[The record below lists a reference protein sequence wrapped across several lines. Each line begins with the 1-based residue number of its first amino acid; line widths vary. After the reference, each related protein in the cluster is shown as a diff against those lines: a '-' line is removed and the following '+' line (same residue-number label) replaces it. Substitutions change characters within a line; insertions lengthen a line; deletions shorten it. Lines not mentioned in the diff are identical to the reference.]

1 MEQSLSS
8 ARTSLRQ
15 QGVLQRAKRFAN
27 QPDIVGWVF
36 ILPWVIGFLA
46 FTLIPM
52 CVSLGLSF
60 TSYNLKS
67 EPKWIGLENFRR
79 MFLEDPLFLK
89 SISVT
94 LFYVL
99 FAVPMKVGFALL
111 IAFLLHRKL
120 RMMNVYR
127 SIYYLPSLIGGS
139 VAVALVWKDMFSTG
153 GTINSLLKSVG
164 LPGAAW
170 LGDPRYTIW
179 VLILMTVWQFGS
191 SMIIFAAGLK
201 QIPESYYESARI
213 DGAST
218 LRQFLHITLPILSPV
233 VFFNL
238 VMQLISGFMTFTQA
252 FLITVGGPLDST
264 LFYALY
270 LFRRAFSYFEMGYA
284 SAMAWI
290 LLVIIS
296 AVTAMVFK
304 SSQYWVFY
312 ESKEK

>member
-1 MEQSLSS
+1 MLD
-8 ARTSLRQ
+8 RTR
-15 QGVLQRAKRFAN
+15 RFIHS
-27 QPDIVGWVF
+27 PDVVGWVF

-46 FTLIPM
+46 FTLVPM

-60 TSYNLKS
+60 TSYNLKTA
-67 EPKWIGLENFRR
+67 PKWIGFENFTR
-79 MFLEDPLFLK
+79 MFLDDPLFLK

-94 LFYVL
+94 LFYVF

-120 RMMNVYR
+120 RVMNFYR

-153 GTINSLLKSVG
+153 GTVNALFKSIG

-233 VFFNL
+233 IFFNL

-290 LLVIIS
+290 LLIIIS
-296 AVTAMVFK
+296 VATALVFK

-312 ESKEK
+312 ESKESN